1 MEVPSAGHSQSPPFR
16 GKNDAFQGLMG
27 EGAIARRE
35 GEKMKGFTVRD
46 FREARRL
53 VVPCAGTTPT
63 LIDRNRKA
71 RTRRALLH

>member
-1 MEVPSAGHSQSPPFR
+1 
-16 GKNDAFQGLMG
+16 MG

-63 LIDRNRKA
+63 LIDRKHVPTRHGEIKNQTGRTTFEIGFGRAVRKI
-71 RTRRALLH
+71 LGQ